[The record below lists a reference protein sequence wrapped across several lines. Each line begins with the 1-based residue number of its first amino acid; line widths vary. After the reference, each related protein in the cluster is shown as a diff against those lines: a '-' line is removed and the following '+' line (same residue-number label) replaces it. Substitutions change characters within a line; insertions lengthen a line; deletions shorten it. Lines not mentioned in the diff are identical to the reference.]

1 MAELQFEC
9 VDVTPDR
16 YAMGPTLQF
25 KLRITEDSGAR
36 LHTVALRCQ
45 IRIEPQRRGYAQE
58 ESELL
63 ADVFG
68 ERERW
73 GDTLKPFQFAS
84 TSAMVAGFTGET
96 EIVLDVPV
104 SYDLDVTVGKY
115 FHALRDGEVPL
126 LLMFSG
132 TVYGKGEQGLWVQQ
146 VPWHAE
152 TRYRLPVSVWEELMD
167 RYFPGSGWLRLT
179 RETIDA
185 LTRYKISK
193 GFSTWEE
200 TVTSLLDAASE
211 AVERP
216 L

>member
-9 VDVTPDR
+9 VDVTPDL

-45 IRIEPQRRGYAQE
+45 LRIEPQRRGYAPE

-63 ADVFG
+63 VDVFG
-68 ERERW
+68 ARERW
-73 GDTLKPFQFAS
+73 GDTLKPFQFANAS
-84 TSAMVAGFTGET
+84 TMVAGFTGET

-104 SYDLDVTVGKY
+104 SYDIDVAVGKY
-115 FHALRDGEVPL
+115 FHALRNGEVPL

-132 TVYGKGEQGLWVQQ
+132 TVYGKGDQGLWVQQ

-152 TRYRLPVSVWEELMD
+152 TRYRLPVSVWQELMD

-193 GFSTWEE
+193 GLATWEE
-200 TVTSLLDAASE
+200 TVGALLDATSE